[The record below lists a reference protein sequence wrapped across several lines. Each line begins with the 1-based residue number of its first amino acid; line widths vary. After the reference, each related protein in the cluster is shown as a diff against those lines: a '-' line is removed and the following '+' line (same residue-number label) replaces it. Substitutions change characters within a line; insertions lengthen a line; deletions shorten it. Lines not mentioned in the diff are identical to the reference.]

1 MMSDARDQQIDQGK
15 CICPKQAHFFYH
27 AQLGLQDKGRALNEL
42 VFDPYPPEDWI
53 EKDILA
59 SLHYPWLLHLTLKF
73 HGNQPRG
80 PYKVIE
86 VVKSFIIY
94 ENKDTNAQIEMA
106 CGLIRDDPKLQNGFN
121 ALGFSQVK

>member
-1 MMSDARDQQIDQGK
+1 MSWFLTPIPRKFGQK
-15 CICPKQAHFFYH
+15 
-27 AQLGLQDKGRALNEL
+27 
-42 VFDPYPPEDWI
+42 
-53 EKDILA
+53 KDILA